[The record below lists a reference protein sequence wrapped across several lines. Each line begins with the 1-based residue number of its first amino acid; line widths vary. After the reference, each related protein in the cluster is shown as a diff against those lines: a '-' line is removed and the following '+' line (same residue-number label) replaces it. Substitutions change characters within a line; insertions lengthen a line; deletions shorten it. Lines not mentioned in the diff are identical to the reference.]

1 MARPVKAGLC
11 YFPLDTDFL
20 SDRKIQRLIQK
31 YGSSGIATYVAI
43 LCEAYGTNGYYARYT
58 DEFCFDIGF
67 TVRLEEQLVME
78 VVDFCVKVRLF
89 DVHLLET
96 KRILTSKG
104 MQQRFR
110 EISKR
115 GSFSILPELEIKEE
129 EFPRMDVNSPNQ
141 AITPQKC
148 AITPPKEAITPQ
160 NEAITPSNEVK
171 TAITPLNE
179 AITPPNEAKIAI
191 TPPNEVVTPVFE
203 AITPLNINGNKK
215 INTSDTKNQFLNGIQ
230 SSNNNGDT
238 ARRAE
243 ILHMAAMATKGH

>member
-1 MARPVKAGLC
+1 MARPVKMGLC

-31 YGSSGIATYVAI
+31 YGSQGIATYVAI

-115 GSFSILPELEIKEE
+115 GSFSIVPELEIKEE

-141 AITPQKC
+141 AITPQK
-148 AITPPKEAITPQ
+148 
-160 NEAITPSNEVK
+160 EAITPSNEVK

-179 AITPPNEAKIAI
+179 AITPPNEA
-191 TPPNEVVTPVFE
+191 VTPVFE

-215 INTSDTKNQFLNGIQ
+215 VNTSDTKNQFLNGIQ

>member
-179 AITPPNEAKIAI
+179 AITPPNEA
-191 TPPNEVVTPVFE
+191 VTPVFE

-215 INTSDTKNQFLNGIQ
+215 VNTSDTKNQFLNGIQ